1 MQVQLASIV
10 PQPYVSEKLMDN
22 DVRQALESFTERFCT
37 LWREQ
42 TGGWPA
48 SEDLYGVPSPCIVT
62 TTGSDVRWQ
71 PQPFAP
77 EANLSGVER
86 AMNISLQP
94 AAHQFYTTQFAGD
107 MSALSGTVAL
117 TLLQAWSEDDFQ
129 RVQENLIGHL
139 VTQKRL
145 KLSPT
150 LFLATTQD
158 EMEVVSL
165 CNLSGEVVLEKIGT
179 KARRTLAPS
188 LVAFLNDLQPQVI

>member
-1 MQVQLASIV
+1 
-10 PQPYVSEKLMDN
+10 MDN
-22 DVRQALESFTERFCT
+22 DVRQALEAFTERFCT
-37 LWREQ
+37 QWREQ

-48 SEDLYGVPSPCIVT
+48 SEELYGVPSPCIVT
-62 TTGSDVRWQ
+62 TTGGDVRWQ
-71 PQPFAP
+71 PQPFSL
-77 EANLSGVER
+77 EDDLSGVER
-86 AMNISLQP
+86 ALDISLQP

-107 MSALSGTVAL
+107 MPALSGSVVL
-117 TLLQAWSEDDFQ
+117 TLLQVWSEEDFQ

-179 KARRTLAPS
+179 RQRRTLAPS
-188 LVAFLNDLQPQVI
+188 LATFLASLQPQVI

>member
-1 MQVQLASIV
+1 
-10 PQPYVSEKLMDN
+10 MDN
-22 DVRQALESFTERFCT
+22 DVRQALETFTERFCT

-42 TGGWPA
+42 TGSWPA

-71 PQPFAP
+71 PQPFSLDTD
-77 EANLSGVER
+77 LSAVER
-86 AMNISLQP
+86 AMDISLQP

-107 MSALSGTVAL
+107 MPARSGSVAL

-150 LFLATTQD
+150 LFLATTVD

-165 CNLSGEVVLEKIGT
+165 CNLSGEVLLEKLGT
-179 KARRTLAPS
+179 KQRTTLAPT
-188 LVAFLNDLQPQVI
+188 LAAFLETLEPKVI

>member
-1 MQVQLASIV
+1 
-10 PQPYVSEKLMDN
+10 MDN
-22 DVRQALESFTERFCT
+22 DVRLALEAFTERFCT
-37 LWREQ
+37 QWHEQ

-71 PQPFAP
+71 PQPFSL
-77 EANLSGVER
+77 EEDLSAVER
-86 AMNISLQP
+86 ALDISLQP
-94 AAHQFYTTQFAGD
+94 AVHQFYTTQFAGD
-107 MSALSGTVAL
+107 MPALAGSVEL

-150 LFLATTQD
+150 LFLATTRD

-179 KARRTLAPS
+179 KQRRTLAPS
-188 LVAFLNDLQPQVI
+188 LVAFLESLQPQVI

>member
-1 MQVQLASIV
+1 
-10 PQPYVSEKLMDN
+10 MDN
-22 DVRQALESFTERFCT
+22 DVRHALEAFTERFCT

-48 SEDLYGVPSPCIVT
+48 SEELYGVPSPCIVT
-62 TTGSDVRWQ
+62 TTGGDVRWQ
-71 PQPFAP
+71 PRPFSPA
-77 EANLSGVER
+77 ADLSAVER
-86 AMNISLQP
+86 AMDISLRP
-94 AAHQFYTTQFAGD
+94 AAHQFYTTQYAGD
-107 MSALSGTVAL
+107 MPALCGNLAL
-117 TLLQAWSEDDFQ
+117 TLLQTWSEADFQ

-150 LFLATTQD
+150 LFLATAQD

-179 KARRTLAPS
+179 RQRKTLASS
-188 LVAFLNDLQPQVI
+188 LPALLESLQPQVI

>member
-1 MQVQLASIV
+1 
-10 PQPYVSEKLMDN
+10 MDN
-22 DVRQALESFTERFCT
+22 DVRLALEAFTERFCT
-37 LWREQ
+37 QWHEQ

-71 PQPFAP
+71 PQPFSL
-77 EANLSGVER
+77 EEDLSAVER
-86 AMNISLQP
+86 ALDISLQP

-107 MSALSGTVAL
+107 MPALAGSVEL

-150 LFLATTQD
+150 LFLATTGD

-179 KARRTLAPS
+179 KQRRTLAPS
-188 LVAFLNDLQPQVI
+188 LVAFLESLQPQVI